1 MSRGRP
7 PRSPSAPASSPVARR
22 ACSVPSA
29 TAPSILK
36 VFFSGIKV
44 FQKRVSLGAPL
55 DRGSSDRDLNR
66 HQTTLRHAQ
75 QRGAPRLLRAPRPL
89 PPVCCAGAGGRL
101 DVRRR
106 LGTSAAPRSRG
117 QAAPRQRRPAGGLL
131 TRQTHAGVCSC
142 RAGQQGSARVL
153 DAGDRPA
160 LASRRDRAA
169 AGRQASST
177 GAGRAASALHRRV
190 PMLGGA
196 ERRGGGGGCVCGA
209 AGSSCAG
216 RRGSAPMQERYALS
230 GGLRRAFDAA
240 AQGAARVR
248 TWHWRTH
255 RAAASREQ
263 GLGAYGP
270 QGGSHLSARN
280 FLVLFPDNTRPGAA
294 LNAVL
299 ADHVRR
305 VTGDGEGAGC
315 GSRVD

>member
-1 MSRGRP
+1 
-7 PRSPSAPASSPVARR
+7 
-22 ACSVPSA
+22 
-29 TAPSILK
+29 
-36 VFFSGIKV
+36 
-44 FQKRVSLGAPL
+44 
-55 DRGSSDRDLNR
+55 
-66 HQTTLRHAQ
+66 
-75 QRGAPRLLRAPRPL
+75 
-89 PPVCCAGAGGRL
+89 
-101 DVRRR
+101 
-106 LGTSAAPRSRG
+106 
-117 QAAPRQRRPAGGLL
+117 
-131 TRQTHAGVCSC
+131 
-142 RAGQQGSARVL
+142 
-153 DAGDRPA
+153 
-160 LASRRDRAA
+160 
-169 AGRQASST
+169 
-177 GAGRAASALHRRV
+177 
-190 PMLGGA
+190 
-196 ERRGGGGGCVCGA
+196 
-209 AGSSCAG
+209 
-216 RRGSAPMQERYALS
+216 MQERYALS